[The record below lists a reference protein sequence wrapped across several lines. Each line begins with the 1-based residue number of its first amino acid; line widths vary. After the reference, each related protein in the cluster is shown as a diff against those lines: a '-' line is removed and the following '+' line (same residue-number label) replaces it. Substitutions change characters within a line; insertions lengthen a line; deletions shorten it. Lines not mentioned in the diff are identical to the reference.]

1 MYVHIL
7 ICVYIYIY
15 IYIYI
20 EREREREREI
30 LHVDVSMCSVE
41 HHSLASDSIA
51 YSVRLCMISSVVRLE
66 LLPCL
71 THTCVHNVHDIPTG
85 VHGYV

>member
-1 MYVHIL
+1 MYIHVYMYVHIL
-7 ICVYIYIY
+7 ICVYIYI
-15 IYIYI
+15 
-20 EREREREREI
+20 EREREI